1 MVKILKKLYV
11 ISTSVLLAMLIL
23 ASIMSEQALSSIVF
37 KIYYLVYALIL
48 LISILFVPGVTK
60 KLMHLS
66 LALLIGMSI
75 YVKAV
80 NVRFPVT
87 LAPGGVYE
95 IETALDTLN
104 IELVDFTITHEQ
116 GSASAVHY
124 ESRIIVNGDKA
135 SVTVNH
141 PFRKGKIRL
150 YQSSYRTVSPYHFYS
165 TDTLQLFEGQ
175 HALFNGIDL
184 TCLEYDP
191 ILERIAIRYNDILFY
206 LPVGRNTLFLDND
219 MLIVP
224 GDPVMATV
232 LDYVEVKGHT
242 LLLIIALAF
251 LLVLIID
258 RVRRPEWN

>member
-1 MVKILKKLYV
+1 V
-11 ISTSVLLAMLIL
+11 
-23 ASIMSEQALSSIVF
+23 
-37 KIYYLVYALIL
+37 IL
-48 LISILFVPGVTK
+48 LISILFIPGVTK
-60 KLMHLS
+60 KLMHLL

-80 NVRFPVT
+80 NDRFPVT
-87 LAPGGVYE
+87 LAPGGAYK
-95 IETALDTLN
+95 IETKLDTLN
-104 IELVDFTITHEQ
+104 LELIDFTITHEQ

-124 ESRIIVNGDKA
+124 ESRIIVNGENA

-141 PFRKGKIRL
+141 PYRKGKIRL
-150 YQSSYRTVSPYHFYS
+150 YQSSYQTVTPFQFNS
-165 TDTLQLFEGQ
+165 TDTLQLYEDQ

-206 LPVGRNTLFLDND
+206 LPVGRETLFLDNN
-219 MLIVP
+219 MLILP
-224 GDPVMATV
+224 GEPAMATV
-232 LDYVEVKGHT
+232 LDYVEVKGHM

-258 RVRRPEWN
+258 RVRRPEWR

>member
-1 MVKILKKLYV
+1 MIFKKLYL

-23 ASIMSEQALSSIVF
+23 ASIISELTLNSTVF
-37 KIYYLVYALIL
+37 RIYYLIYAVIL
-48 LISILFVPGVTK
+48 LISVLFIPGVTK
-60 KLMHLS
+60 KLMHLL

-80 NVRFPVT
+80 NDRFPVT

-95 IETALDTLN
+95 VETALDTLN
-104 IELVDFTITHEQ
+104 LELIDFTITHEQ

-141 PFRKGKIRL
+141 PFRKGKVRL
-150 YQSSYRTVSPYHFYS
+150 YQSSYRTVTPFYFNS

-206 LPVGRNTLFLDND
+206 LPVGRKTIFLDKE
-219 MLIVP
+219 MLITSGEP
-224 GDPVMATV
+224 TMATV
-232 LDYVEVKGHT
+232 LEYVEVKGHT
-242 LLLIIALAF
+242 SLLIIALSF